1 MTRKKSVGKKLKKF
15 SVETRLKIAEEFKK
29 KVLDKFGDFIKTI
42 IIWGSVTRG
51 DVSSKSD
58 VDIYIIFDDTKYS
71 LKDFNKVRDKIDED
85 LYQIA
90 KKVDK
95 RVHVQPIIALTEF
108 IDGLRHSHPLFINI
122 VREGFAIY
130 DTGFFIPMRKLLEWG
145 KFPLTKEA
153 ALMRIESVPDYIER
167 ARKMKARIV
176 AVDVYHTILD
186 STQGLL
192 MYIGINPPAPKLTA
206 KYAREHLVKTGL
218 LEEEDAKLIEDVVR
232 FYKSVDRGDIKEI
245 SGKELDEWI
254 EKAEKFYDKV
264 QKIFAALDAKQKE
277 KDVKEAYE
285 FMIKSIVAYLS
296 AIEKLPEDPKELPEA
311 FEKEMIEKELVP
323 EFYREVFRK
332 IIEMRKLVEE
342 KKFSEIGDK
351 ELNLT
356 KEYIRRFGMRV
367 KELIK
372 NAESEKEKRQET
384 KKKIKAKTS
393 RKARAKKK

>member
-1 MTRKKSVGKKLKKF
+1 MPRKKAIGKALKKF
-15 SVETRLKIAEEFKK
+15 SVEARLKIAEEFKK
-29 KVLDKFGDFIKTI
+29 KVLEKFGDFVKTI

-51 DVSSKSD
+51 DVSAKSD

-71 LKDFNKVRDKIDED
+71 LKDFNRVRDKIDDD
-85 LYQIA
+85 LYEIA

-95 RVHVQPIIALTEF
+95 RIHIQPIIALTEF

-153 ALMRIESVPDYIER
+153 AIVRIENVPEYIER
-167 ARKMKARIV
+167 AKRMKARIV

-192 MYIGINPPAPKLTA
+192 MYLGINPPAPKITA
-206 KYAREHLVKTGL
+206 RYVREHLVKAGL
-218 LEEEDAKLIEDVVR
+218 LTEEDAKLVEDVVK
-232 FYKSVDRGDIKEI
+232 FYKGVDHGEIKEI

-254 EKAEKFYDKV
+254 KKAEEYYKKI
-264 QKIFAALDAKQKE
+264 QKIFSALDAKQKE

-296 AIEKLPEDPKELPEA
+296 AIDKLPPDPKNLPEA
-311 FEKEMIEKELVP
+311 FEKEMIKKGLIP

-332 IIEMRKLVEE
+332 VIEMRRLVEE
-342 KKFSEIGDK
+342 KKFNEISDK

-356 KEYIRRFGMRV
+356 KEYVRRLGLRV
-367 KELIK
+367 KELIEK
-372 NAESEKEKRQET
+372 AEKEKG
-384 KKKIKAKTS
+384 KKGK
-393 RKARAKKK
+393 RKK

>member
-29 KVLDKFGDFIKTI
+29 KVLEKFGDFIKTI

-51 DVSSKSD
+51 DITAKSD

-85 LYQIA
+85 LYEIA

-95 RVHVQPIIALTEF
+95 RIHIQPIIALTEF
-108 IDGLRHSHPLFINI
+108 IDGLRNSHPLFMNI

-153 ALMRIESVPDYIER
+153 AITRIESVEDYIER
-167 ARKMKARIV
+167 AKRMKARIV

-186 STQGLL
+186 SVQGLL
-192 MYIGINPPAPKLTA
+192 MYMGITPPAPKLTA
-206 KYAREHLVKTGL
+206 KYVREHLVETGL
-218 LEEEDAKLIEDVVR
+218 LEEKDAELVEKVVK
-232 FYKSVDRGDIKEI
+232 FYKAVDHGDIKEI
-245 SGKELDEWI
+245 SGNELDEWI
-254 EKAEKFYDKV
+254 KKAEEFYKKV
-264 QKIFAALDAKQKE
+264 RKIFLALEAKQKE
-277 KDVKEAYE
+277 RDVKEAYE

-296 AIEKLPEDPKELPEA
+296 SINKLPEDPKKLPEA
-311 FEKEMIEKELVP
+311 FEKEIIEKDIVP

-332 IIEMRKLVEE
+332 IIEMRRLVEE
-342 KKFSEIGDK
+342 KKFSEISDK
-351 ELNLT
+351 ELNLM
-356 KEYIRRFGMRV
+356 KEYIRRFGIRI
-367 KELIK
+367 KELLVK
-372 NAESEKEKRQET
+372 NEESNRSEEKEK
-384 KKKIKAKTS
+384 
-393 RKARAKKK
+393 

>member
-1 MTRKKSVGKKLKKF
+1 MERKKSIGKKLKKF

-29 KVLDKFGDFIKTI
+29 KVLEKFGDFIKTI
-42 IIWGSVTRG
+42 IIWGSVVRG
-51 DVSSKSD
+51 DVSAKSD

-71 LKDFNKVRDKIDED
+71 LKDFNKVRDRIDED
-85 LYQIA
+85 LYEIA

-95 RVHVQPIIALTEF
+95 RIHIQPIIALTEF

-130 DTGFFIPMRKLLEWG
+130 DTGFFIPMRKLLELG

-153 ALMRIESVPDYIER
+153 ALMRIENVQDYIER
-167 ARKMKARIV
+167 AKKMKARIV

-186 STQGLL
+186 SVQGLL
-192 MYIGINPPAPKLTA
+192 MYLGINPPAPKLTA
-206 KYAREHLVKTGL
+206 KYAREHLVKTGF
-218 LEEEDAKLIEDVVR
+218 LEEKDADLIEEVVK
-232 FYKSVDRGDIKEI
+232 FYKAVDHGDIKEI

-254 EKAEKFYDKV
+254 KKAEEFYKKV

-296 AIEKLPEDPKELPEA
+296 SINKLPEDPKDLPEA
-311 FEKEMIEKELVP
+311 FEKEIIKKGIIP

-342 KKFSEIGDK
+342 KKFSEISDR

-356 KEYIRRFGMRV
+356 KEYIRRFGLRM
-367 KELIK
+367 KDLIK
-372 NAESEKEKRQET
+372 KAEEVSEKKP
-384 KKKIKAKTS
+384 KKKSSVKQ
-393 RKARAKKK
+393 KKKK

>member
-1 MTRKKSVGKKLKKF
+1 MTKKKSVGKKLKKF
-15 SVETRLKIAEEFKK
+15 SVEARLKLAEEFKK
-29 KVLDKFGDFIKTI
+29 KALEKFGDFIKTI

-51 DVSSKSD
+51 DVTAKSD

-85 LYQIA
+85 LYKIA
-90 KKVDK
+90 KSIDEKK
-95 RVHVQPIIALTEF
+95 IHLQPIIALTEF
-108 IDGLRHSHPLFINI
+108 IEGLRNSHPLFINI

-153 ALMRIESVPDYIER
+153 ALVRIESAPEYIER
-167 ARKMKARIV
+167 AKTMKAKIV
-176 AVDVYHTILD
+176 AVDIYHTILD

-192 MYIGINPPAPKLTA
+192 MYLGINPPAPKLTA

-218 LEEEDAKLIEDVVR
+218 LSEEDAELIEQTVK
-232 FYKSVDRGDIKEI
+232 FYKAVNHGEIKEI

-254 EKAEKFYDKV
+254 EKAEKFYKKV
-264 QKIFAALDAKQKE
+264 YKIFLALDAKQKE

-296 AIEKLPEDPKELPEA
+296 SINKLPKDPKDLPKA
-311 FEKEMIEKELVP
+311 FEKEIIEKGLVP

-342 KKFSEIGDK
+342 KKFEEIGDK

-356 KEYIRRFGMRV
+356 KEYVRRFGMRIRDF
-367 KELIK
+367 IK
-372 NAESEKEKRQET
+372 KGVEEKEM
-384 KKKIKAKTS
+384 KKKS
-393 RKARAKKK
+393 NRKKK